1 MADTLGCQH
10 GLLLC
15 DLHLVTALLWELGSS
30 PAMRGCI
37 QCSSIQAT
45 LASNR
50 SPPAAWGAH
59 KGQGTFQR
67 CCMPLFQRP
76 RQATAQ
82 GTISHLSVSYRPLTP
97 SHPFLLQAAL
107 AGGYS
112 YISQI
117 RKLRPYVVQGILNC
131 AFQGILGVLQRTRW
145 YATTW
150 SHKAGGQ
157 CKRACTHPT

>member
-15 DLHLVTALLWELGSS
+15 DLHLVTALLWGLGSL

-50 SPPAAWGAH
+50 SLPAARGAH
-59 KGQGTFQR
+59 RGQGTFQR
-67 CCMPLFQRP
+67 CRMPPFQRP

-82 GTISHLSVSYRPLTP
+82 GTISHFSVSYRPFTP

-112 YISQI
+112 SISQI
-117 RKLRPYVVQGILNC
+117 RKLRPYVVQGILSRV
-131 AFQGILGVLQRTRW
+131 FQGILGVLRRTRW
-145 YATTW
+145 
-150 SHKAGGQ
+150 
-157 CKRACTHPT
+157 